1 MEKALKLYTIVDGKE
16 APFPN
21 TEQQIEIY
29 DFKYDAKRMG
39 GAPSITATIMHP
51 TCLDDEWGDSV
62 FVEFNQERYY
72 LKQTPTSSKTNED
85 ARWKHEVEFVSER
98 ISLDNVF
105 FFDAVVGN
113 PESYDKPVS
122 NSSTF
127 TFSGTITE
135 LASRLN
141 ASLEYCGLGGEN
153 GYKVFVDDGVDDGE
167 QKLISIQNA
176 SISQAIQEGYNQFEI
191 PHYFVGKEIHYGFF
205 QDAVNNEDTSFKYGL
220 KNELLSITKTNS
232 NQKIITRITGTGS
245 TENIP
250 YYYPNEHPQGVLKP
264 HLYDATGKEVQGAI
278 GIGDENVFANN
289 VLYTDVLTFVKRE
302 ETTVNKNVQLYKKSE
317 YLDYIN
323 TVGESKP
330 FEKNA
335 PYWYFAP
342 STNWNELYNE
352 DWAIE
357 KKTSAL
363 GVYKEYDENLGESI
377 SIDSKNRDIAFRIS
391 IDESYF
397 YSKTEASDD
406 GYTISVH
413 ISFDTQN
420 VWRKNAFSIVYR
432 GENKF
437 ATGQNVAGGVKTT
450 DSGLNWYGEFHL
462 TKEGLKNNLYDR
474 AVYIVFE
481 SGDLP
486 KNGVVVKP
494 KMQFGFKNPPIKYGW
509 QKNEKSSLWN
519 IERYGL
525 SFGSYNLPS
534 NDNLL
539 GYTIRFEQVA
549 YVQPMQTLMPPVY
562 WQSGGAERFYNAKN
576 YPFTPTNDYVLNT
589 SAGEYLGRDGR
600 VYNGAFTGYVF
611 ANEYRIN
618 KRIEHI
624 CQFDD
629 IKPTIENTLNNDNE
643 PINEILDIAFD
654 KDDNDLIDQEK
665 NEYYHPYF
673 YVKLRRFDGQYGFNL
688 FTHANEKGEVTF
700 AMKSGKCGAC
710 NFVLSVDSES
720 GKNTVQVDN
729 NGNLV
734 YDGNKVKL
742 GLAQDRQND
751 TTKNEV
757 WIALRKDTQTF
768 GHIMPSVQ
776 HNYYPE
782 VGDKFVLLNISLPKA
797 YVEAA
802 EKKLEQEIIKYM
814 HENNEEK
821 FSISIKFSRI
831 YFAENP
837 DVLHRLNENSL
848 IHVTYNNVPYSLYV
862 DSFSYNMRSNEALPE
877 VTVELTE
884 ALKLNAN
891 AIQNA
896 VTQVKAEVLDRVSKM
911 DIAALVASKYISK
924 DNEDYARQKITF
936 NRGLEVGTNE
946 NITAR
951 INEVGNADL
960 ESATLKKYLSTP
972 QFTDGFNGSGFKLW
986 LDENNLSH
994 LTIDVLTARQRMDVY
1009 EMIISKIRSVNGEIW
1024 VSAANGKIKEV
1035 AEFDNY
1041 YEVVIDG
1048 TNLFQDGDFAR
1059 CQVFSEGSQRFY
1071 WVELGEIV
1079 GNRIKIAKTEF
1090 IDSLPSVND
1099 ELVLCGSRNTNRQNA
1114 ILISAAEDG
1123 QPRIDIMNGI
1133 NSKTLDG
1140 CIRTRLGKL
1149 DGINDSAF
1157 GKKQPH
1163 GDGLYGDNVYLK
1175 GEFVLNNRNVSVDTL
1190 FAITE
1195 EGIKASVEQTQAEA
1209 IKGKT
1214 LLYNASF
1221 TNGLKGWMTSNI
1233 DSTYFSGTSMLFA
1246 SGSILSQ
1253 SVTVSNEP
1261 VYDNVFFVNIKNGWI
1276 KQSNLYFV
1284 NKPEFDGV
1292 SFYPLSFSANVRC
1305 KTEGVLTVKLVGTQY
1320 TTTTASKDYEQSD
1333 IYGFGTA
1340 FNFKA
1345 FVVNKHIA
1353 KGDVLLIKDD
1363 KIYNLT
1369 KQEYFTAE
1377 YKNTTTF
1384 EILESVKVEDLPI
1397 LTRNIQPN
1405 EKFVEINTDL
1415 MWDGQGDFYLSFSG
1429 EADFYGLTIY
1439 TEKTE
1444 VRHKAIFE
1452 VEAGLSKFAQQNIG
1466 NDGNILQESGLLV
1479 KPTGSEI
1486 YAVGNNGYASIGA
1499 YEDGKVKLT
1508 GEKIILE
1515 GDISANGYVHI
1526 DAKTGKLTAKD
1537 AEITGNLSAGTIGD
1551 FTINKQIS
1559 SAGKYSNLMLHNS
1572 GLSIVNGE
1580 GQARM
1585 ATPLCID
1592 TPNAYKGTAA
1602 IYINTKK
1609 EEHSIVVRNG
1619 NVKFDSA
1626 IVSHT
1631 TVINANT
1638 TTNESGK
1645 IVLSPYDNI
1654 ILFNNT
1660 QEITVQLPTEP
1671 EDGQIYRLKK
1681 ISGYKVVLCSATN
1694 AKIQYVT
1701 EQNNAE
1707 VFKEVETVDLVKNS
1721 IWRTVVWCESLNL
1734 WILGE

>member
-1 MEKALKLYTIVDGKE
+1 MEKALKIYTIIDGE
-16 APFPN
+16 EMPFP
-21 TEQQIEIY
+21 TKESQIEID

-39 GAPSITATIMHP
+39 GAPSITANIMHP

-62 FVEFNQERYY
+62 FVEFNKERYF
-72 LKQTPTSSKTNED
+72 LKQTPTSSKTNTD
-85 ARWKHEVEFVSER
+85 ARYKHDAEFVSER
-98 ISLDNVF
+98 IALDNVF

-127 TFSGTITE
+127 TFFGTITE

-141 ASLEYCGLGGEN
+141 ASLEYCGLGGKN
-153 GYKVFVDDGVDDGE
+153 GYKVFVDNGVDDGE
-167 QKLISIQNA
+167 KKLISIQNA

-205 QDAVNNEDTSFKYGL
+205 QDAVNGEDTSFKYGI

-250 YYYPNEHPQGVLKP
+250 YYYPNEHPQGVLVP
-264 HLYDATGKEVQGAI
+264 HLYNASNSEIQNAVS
-278 GIGDENVFANN
+278 IGDEKVFANN
-289 VLYTDVLTFVKRE
+289 VLYTDVLKYTYSE
-302 ETTVNKNVQLYKKSE
+302 ETKPSGWYVQYYQKKSFLE
-317 YLDYIN
+317 YVD
-323 TVGESKP
+323 TVGENHYIKKDSDAW
-330 FEKNA
+330 FL
-335 PYWYFAP
+335 AP
-342 STNWNELYNE
+342 SANWSATMN
-352 DWAIE
+352 DKWIE
-357 KKTSAL
+357 KYKPDAIGVYNSYECAL
-363 GVYKEYDENLGESI
+363 GNSI
-377 SIDSKNRDIAFRIS
+377 AIDDKNNSIAFRIS
-391 IDESYF
+391 FSEDFFIGTPATQTEIDK
-397 YSKTEASDD
+397 KT
-406 GYTISVH
+406 VN
-413 ISFDTQN
+413 ISFSGITAMLFGDADIYI
-420 VWRKNAFSIVYR
+420 VRRKSLMSYEKTSYKITTKNN
-432 GENKF
+432 G
-437 ATGQNVAGGVKTT
+437 ATW
-450 DSGLNWYGEFHL
+450 DGEFAIIGDWFNDL
-462 TKEGLKNNLYDR
+462 NTDYDK

-481 SGDLP
+481 W
-486 KNGVVVKP
+486 KNKRVKSSTV
-494 KMQFGFKNPPIKYGW
+494 KTLIDVSLKNPLKTYGW
-509 QKNEKSSLWN
+509 KKNEKGSLWD

-525 SFGSYNLPS
+525 SFGDYNLPS
-534 NDNLL
+534 DDNLL
-539 GYTIRFEQVA
+539 GYTIKFEQVA

-562 WQSGGAERFYNAKN
+562 WQSGGAERFYNAVN
-576 YPFTPTNDYVLNT
+576 NT
-589 SAGEYLGRDGR
+589 YKIPNSDNKY
-600 VYNGAFTGYVF
+600 YTF

-629 IKPTIENTLNNDNE
+629 IKPTIENVLNAKNE
-643 PINEILDIAFD
+643 SINEILDIAFD

-673 YVKLRRFDGQYGFNL
+673 YIKLKRFDGDFGFNL

-710 NFVLSVDSES
+710 NFVLGVDSES
-720 GKNTVQVDN
+720 GKNTVQVDE
-729 NGNLV
+729 NGKLV
-734 YDGNKVKL
+734 YGDDGKVKL

-757 WIALRKDTQTF
+757 WIALKKDTQTF
-768 GHIMPSVQ
+768 GHVMPSVQ

-837 DVLHRLNENSL
+837 AMLHKLNENSL

-911 DIAALVASKYISK
+911 DIAALVANKYISK
-924 DNEDYARQKITF
+924 DNEDYAKQKITF
-936 NRGLEVGTNE
+936 NRGLEVGTND
-946 NITAR
+946 NVKAS
-951 INEVGNADL
+951 INESGNAIL

-994 LTIDVLTARQRMDVY
+994 LTIDILTARQRMNIY

-1024 VSAANGKIKEV
+1024 VSAANGKVKEV

-1041 YEVVIDG
+1041 YEVVVDG
-1048 TNLFQDGDFAR
+1048 TNLFQKGDFAR
-1059 CQVFSEGSQRFY
+1059 CQVFSSGSQRFY
-1071 WVELGEIV
+1071 WVELGEID

-1090 IDSLPSVND
+1090 VDSLPSVDD
-1099 ELVLCGSRNTNRQNA
+1099 ELVLCGSRNINRQNA
-1114 ILISAAEDG
+1114 ILISATEDG

-1133 NSKTLDG
+1133 NLDNKVGQNFNG

-1149 DGINDSAF
+1149 DGINDSVF
-1157 GKKQPH
+1157 GENQPH

-1175 GEFVLNNRNVSVDTL
+1175 GEFVLKNRDESVDTM

-1195 EGIKASVEQTQAEA
+1195 DGIKASVEQTQAET

-1221 TNGLKGWMTSNI
+1221 IDGLKGWMTSNT
-1233 DSTYFSGTSMLFA
+1233 DSTYFSGTSLLFA
-1246 SGSILSQ
+1246 SGSMLAQ

-1284 NKPEFDGV
+1284 NKPEFEADKQ
-1292 SFYPLSFSANVRC
+1292 YPLFFSVNIRCNV
-1305 KTEGVLTVKLVGTQY
+1305 EGTLVVKVGDKEIY
-1320 TTTTASKDYEQSD
+1320 NAEIPQSD
-1333 IYGFGTA
+1333 
-1340 FNFKA
+1340 
-1345 FVVNKHIA
+1345 
-1353 KGDVLLIKDD
+1353 
-1363 KIYNLT
+1363 
-1369 KQEYFTAE
+1369 
-1377 YKNTTTF
+1377 
-1384 EILESVKVEDLPI
+1384 
-1397 LTRNIQPN
+1397 
-1405 EKFVEINTDL
+1405 KFVTIDVDKLTWN
-1415 MWDGQGDFYLSFSG
+1415 GQGDFYLSFTG

-1452 VEAGLSKFAQQNIG
+1452 MEAGLTHFAQQNIDNTTG
-1466 NDGNILQESGLLV
+1466 KIKKESGIMIKPSGTDIYVFDGDKKEYVTLGKFYIDDDGNKKIE
-1479 KPTGSEI
+1479 
-1486 YAVGNNGYASIGA
+1486 
-1499 YEDGKVKLT
+1499 LT
-1508 GEKIILE
+1508 GDDIILS
-1515 GDISANGYVHI
+1515 GDISANGKVNI
-1526 DAKTGKLTAKD
+1526 DSETGTLTAKD
-1537 AEITGNLSAGTIGD
+1537 CVIDGKIIAKDGEIGGMSITEEAIEREGRRFTMRLSDSCLSFTDNDAISNTI
-1551 FTINKQIS
+1551 
-1559 SAGKYSNLMLHNS
+1559 
-1572 GLSIVNGE
+1572 
-1580 GQARM
+1580 
-1585 ATPLCID
+1585 ID
-1592 TPNAYKGTAA
+1592 TPIRIDAANGVPHGIYIRVPRNVPALYIAQGDIYIGAYKMVEKTFNVVTNIENGIPMIQSIKVLTLERQ
-1602 IYINTKK
+1602 IN
-1609 EEHSIVVRNG
+1609 E
-1619 NVKFDSA
+1619 
-1626 IVSHT
+1626 
-1631 TVINANT
+1631 
-1638 TTNESGK
+1638 
-1645 IVLSPYDNI
+1645 
-1654 ILFNNT
+1654 
-1660 QEITVQLPTEP
+1660 
-1671 EDGQIYRLKK
+1671 
-1681 ISGYKVVLCSATN
+1681 
-1694 AKIQYVT
+1694 
-1701 EQNNAE
+1701 
-1707 VFKEVETVDLVKNS
+1707 
-1721 IWRTVVWCESLNL
+1721 
-1734 WILGE
+1734 